1 MYIFLVTMAIISQ
14 YLERALLATLSYGE
28 VPKHIAMIMDG
39 NRRYA
44 RTHNMPIKEGHLK
57 GFANAANII
66 EDLYQLGVSTVSF
79 FMFGV
84 DNFKRDPNEIE
95 DIMKIINDE
104 VGKWVAPGGLAHR
117 LEVCLS
123 HCGERNMLEPDL
135 LGVLDYAMDITK
147 NYRRVKV
154 NLCIAYSGR
163 REIVR
168 GIRSTARNQPVSFR
182 YSSINESTGIE
193 HDEKTVLKP
202 MMVLVEPSIN
212 GLKTNIISHR
222 TKDLSLEATRRI
234 LTHNLWTK
242 DDPSPDIIIRT
253 SGETRLSDYMLW
265 QCCENAQLNFIN
277 CFWPEIRVW
286 HLARIVMGWR
296 MGRTF

>member
-1 MYIFLVTMAIISQ
+1 MAIISR
-14 YLERALLATLSYGE
+14 YLERALLATLSYGK

-44 RTHNMPIKEGHLK
+44 RTHNMPIREGYLE

-123 HCGERNMLEPDL
+123 HCGERDMLKPDL
-135 LGVLDYAMDITK
+135 LDVLDYAMDITR

-154 NLCIAYSGR
+154 NLFIAYSGR

-168 GIRSTARNQPVSFR
+168 GVISTARSQPVPFR
-182 YSSINESTGIE
+182 YSFIDESTGIV
-193 HDEKTVLKP
+193 HDEKSVLKP
-202 MMVLVEPSIN
+202 TMVLLKPSIN
-212 GLKTNIISHR
+212 EFKADIMSPGIN
-222 TKDLSLEATRRI
+222 DLSLEATRRI

-265 QCCENAQLNFIN
+265 QVCENAQLNFIK
-277 CFWPEIRVW
+277 CFWPEIRAW
-286 HLARIVMGWR
+286 HLARIVLGWR